1 MKTFYDPCYL
11 AAMTILKEYRLNSN
25 MTQQE
30 LALLLCC
37 DQGYISKYE
46 SGQRRLDII
55 EIRKICKQL
64 GISLIDFAEDL
75 ETKIKEDNLDDG

>member
-1 MKTFYDPCYL
+1 MKSLYDPRYRL
-11 AAMTILKEYRLNSN
+11 AIRLLKEYRQNSN

-30 LALLLCC
+30 LAMLLNC

-55 EIRKICKQL
+55 EIRNICKCL
-64 GISLIDFAEDL
+64 GVNLPNFAEHL
-75 ETKIKEDNLDDG
+75 EKLIKEEQLDD